1 MVERPRR
8 RRTSYYIMPP
18 NSFNHKEICSSFWI
32 MFEVFHPS
40 KANMLTLLCLLSE
53 YRTIKRV
60 KSYLIDRYDQTC
72 YINKVSLH
80 VFSSHLIL
88 SLLFPLSSPILFYRI
103 SSLFIYLI
111 NVITSHPV
119 SSVSRRTLATF
130 EPKPV
135 IRRIHTFDKRETRLQ
150 RTLVHWNIKT
160 KIKKEKKQNVNL
172 NSTTLLC
179 MRGNRCIT

>member
-32 MFEVFHPS
+32 MFEVFHQS

-53 YRTIKRV
+53 YRTIKRM
-60 KSYLIDRYDQTC
+60 KPYLIDRYQTC

-88 SLLFPLSSPILFYRI
+88 SLLFPLSSPTLFYRI

-111 NVITSHPV
+111 NVITSHSVP
-119 SSVSRRTLATF
+119 SVSRRTLATL
-130 EPKPV
+130 EPKSV

-150 RTLVHWNIKT
+150 GTLVHWNMKP
-160 KIKKEKKQNVNL
+160 KSKKRNQQNVNL

-179 MRGNRCIT
+179 LKGNRCVT